1 MNIGDVKKKLSTMG
15 LLFDFEQLVFEEFDG
30 DVFFTYPFD
39 INEIDDEEAA
49 SFFGLSV
56 DAYDEIAIFLKLCY
70 VRNNVGKERVVRN
83 KYEGWLQ
90 GQYLFEETARIEGR
104 PPGPFRLDLGPE
116 ENAVEN
122 SRIMFKVEECLALV
136 EYDNWF
142 IRLGRSLDSKVQDKF
157 ICSDGVYR
165 DLPGSLFGV
174 MQFLEPIEE
183 ACRRYSEKT
192 VTYEE
197 LEFFVNHFPFVG
209 DYPYY
214 FAHLNHWKV
223 GSDYSNEFDIP
234 RQVSHAFFIS
244 LMDHHISEVEKKAL
258 DESHTQFCK
267 VNNIKILDVPYAFV

>member
-1 MNIGDVKKKLSTMG
+1 MG